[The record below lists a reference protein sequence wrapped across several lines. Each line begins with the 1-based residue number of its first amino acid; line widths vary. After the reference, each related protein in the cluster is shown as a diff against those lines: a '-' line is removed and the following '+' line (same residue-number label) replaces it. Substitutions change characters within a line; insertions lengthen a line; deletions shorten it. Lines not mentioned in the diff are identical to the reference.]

1 MGGIQSIDALH
12 GDPRSIPLKIL
23 SMLPPLTGF
32 EVNLKFLQTRIFGS
46 HTAITT
52 VWEAFSF
59 GEAIRDPEQ
68 TTHNTPEAARSS
80 STKGVRRIKEALF
93 TFTGLSRI
101 EQSTEVF
108 VHCVLGAQE
117 NVRSR
122 ILGDGG
128 RAKEARTEFL
138 TLIEDAIRKPDLS
151 ESKSSGTWLMLS
163 NMVINNSSAVGYNN
177 QPIQV
182 TLVRKFGVNNDV
194 NKDTK
199 KSGIRY
205 MDGGK
210 SEIK

>member
-12 GDPRSIPLKIL
+12 GDPRSTPLKIHL
-23 SMLPPLTGF
+23 MLPVLTGF

-46 HTAITT
+46 HTALTT

-68 TTHNTPEAARSS
+68 TTQNTPGAARSS
-80 STKGVRRIKEALF
+80 STKGVRRIKKAWF

-101 EQSTEVF
+101 KQSIEVF

-128 RAKEARTEFL
+128 RAKETQREFL
-138 TLIEDAIRKPDLS
+138 TLIEDTIRKPDLS
-151 ESKSSGTWLMLS
+151 ERKSSGT
-163 NMVINNSSAVGYNN
+163 
-177 QPIQV
+177 
-182 TLVRKFGVNNDV
+182 
-194 NKDTK
+194 
-199 KSGIRY
+199 
-205 MDGGK
+205 
-210 SEIK
+210 